1 MGLGLPVL
9 TDARGTGGEVPPR
22 APARALQPRR
32 LVDAHGRT
40 IRDLRISITDRCNFR
55 CVYCMDPG
63 VRFLP
68 RERLMSVD
76 QIVRVAR
83 VCVGLGVD
91 KLRLTGG
98 EPTVHP
104 HLTRII
110 RGLAAL
116 GTRDLALTTNG
127 SRLGDEDLA
136 RWKAAGLGR
145 VTVSLDTLRPHRF
158 RAITRSQATP
168 ADVIEGVRRIMR
180 AGFEPPKLNAV
191 IIRGMN
197 EDEVADLAGLA
208 RDLGVEFRFIEFM
221 PLDSARAWDRA
232 LVVPAD
238 EILERIGDVH
248 PLVPLG
254 RVEHSG
260 TAEEYGFADGAPGRV
275 GVIAPV
281 TRPFCGACS
290 RLRIT
295 ADGKVRPC
303 LFSTREWDLKR
314 LLDAEADDRQIEDF
328 LIDATWTKQAGHGIM
343 SDSFQRPARPMS
355 AIGG

>member
-1 MGLGLPVL
+1 MVVGLPVL
-9 TDARGTGGEVPPR
+9 TNARPHGGAPPP
-22 APARALQPRR
+22 APAPVRGERR
-32 LVDAHGRT
+32 LIDSHGRT
-40 IRDLRISITDRCNFR
+40 IRDLRLSITDRCNFR

-68 RERLMSVD
+68 RDDLLTVE
-76 QIVRVAR
+76 QIIRVAR

-104 HLTRII
+104 GLTRII
-110 RGLAAL
+110 RGLAGL
-116 GTRDLALTTNG
+116 GARDVALTTNG
-127 SRLGDEDLA
+127 ARLTDANLA
-136 RWKAAGLGR
+136 RWKSAGLGR
-145 VTVSLDTLRPHRF
+145 VTVSLDSLRPERF
-158 RAITRSQATP
+158 RAITRSRTTP
-168 ADVIEGVRRIMR
+168 DEVIGGVRRVIR

-191 IIRGMN
+191 VVRGVN
-197 EDEVADLAGLA
+197 DDEVADLAGLA
-208 RDLGVEFRFIEFM
+208 RELALEFRFIEFM
-221 PLDSARAWDRA
+221 PLDSARAWDRTK
-232 LVVPAD
+232 VVSAD
-238 EILERIGDVH
+238 EILERIARVY

-314 LLDAEADDRQIEDF
+314 LLDAEADDRAIEDF
-328 LIDATWTKQAGHGIM
+328 LLDATWIKQAGHGI
-343 SDSFQRPARPMS
+343 SSESFVRPHRPMS